1 VGKTYSTGLTISR
14 PSQVSETGSCQ
25 NIALERLPWDNE
37 NMADYSSLK
46 LHPLAENFS
55 LKKDT
60 TLNIKTT

>member
-1 VGKTYSTGLTISR
+1 MGKTYSTGLTISR
-14 PSQVSETGSCQ
+14 PSQVSETGSYQ

-46 LHPLAENFS
+46 LYPLAENFS